1 MSRSHQ
7 RHIMQRLNQPRTL
20 ALLISPALVFMVIFF
35 VIPIFYLLMQ
45 SLQVEEIGF
54 TLQGYTDFFT
64 SRTSRLVY
72 WRTLRLGLLITLIC
86 AVIAYPAS
94 FIIARAP
101 TRYRTL
107 AMSLVILPLM
117 TNAVARTYAWL
128 IILGRNGFLNKLF
141 QWTRITDQ
149 PIRLIFTEQAIVL
162 GLAQLF
168 LPLMVLPLVSS
179 MENIPEDVIE
189 AARSLGANQ
198 FTTFIRV
205 ILPMSADG
213 LVLGGTLVFTGS
225 VTAYVTPAI
234 LGGSRTLLLSTLL
247 YQRAVTLADINRGA
261 VVAVVMIITTLGVNL
276 ALRTLRR

>member
-1 MSRSHQ
+1 M
-7 RHIMQRLNQPRTL
+7 
-20 ALLISPALVFMVIFF
+20 
-35 VIPIFYLLMQ
+35 
-45 SLQVEEIGF
+45 EEVGF
-54 TLQGYTDFFT
+54 TLQGIHQLFHQ
-64 SRTSRLVY
+64 SHLSPRVLANVAAR
-72 WRTLRLGLLITLIC
+72 LLITLIC

-198 FTTFIRV
+198 FTTFVRV
-205 ILPMSADG
+205 ICLCPPMACFRRNARVYRLSDGICNASYFGRLAHAAVINAAVSA
-213 LVLGGTLVFTGS
+213 GGH
-225 VTAYVTPAI
+225 A
-234 LGGSRTLLLSTLL
+234 GGH
-247 YQRAVTLADINRGA
+247 
-261 VVAVVMIITTLGVNL
+261 
-276 ALRTLRR
+276 